1 MYACCQ
7 FPPACQGMSLLLVAL
22 HRWLSCVTFAQHAAG
37 PKACDR
43 CSVREHRALRF
54 PLGCVAEKQMGR
66 TLEELISQFEVDRIT
81 THSALLDLEALPEFN
96 R

>member
-1 MYACCQ
+1 MCACCQ
-7 FPPACQGMSLLLVAL
+7 FLHACQGTSLLLLAL
-22 HRWLSCVTFAQHAAG
+22 HRWLSCVTSPQRAAS
-37 PKACDR
+37 PEACGE
-43 CSVREHRALRF
+43 EHSALAF

-66 TLEELISQFEVDRIT
+66 TLEELISQFEVGRIT